1 MILAL
6 LLLVLAFCGT
16 ANAQVVSPFTLPPG
30 NVASSSIPNGAPPQ
44 IVGYSAANTG
54 ESETVVG
61 DMTFA
66 RTATNQYTSTVTKI
80 GGTPVGALATLNA
93 GAGLTATA
101 TTLSLTPPV
110 TIGYGG
116 TGTQTAPL
124 AGQILIAQSAT
135 AYAPLTML
143 GDATIT
149 LGGLI
154 TVTKISGTT
163 PGGVCSGGQFV
174 SSISASGVPTCTT
187 PSIAGVPSGTAPQM
201 VGYTAGGA
209 PESETVSGGAGGCS
223 FTRTGANAYQMT
235 CSTYAP
241 TASPTFTGTVT
252 LPTTS
257 ATQITAS
264 TSITV
269 SGGGTFTGPDG
280 GTWTNSGIND
290 QIIKATNQFQF
301 PDGATWTLVG
311 ANNVKGIGIGQ
322 ATGSDPLDIT
332 GNGNIA
338 TWATVLNNGTGAATS
353 SGFKATNGTNITYLA
368 MEGTAQSGGSPE
380 LTPNTAVLWGDQ
392 GIHIA
397 SHGGQQIQMLV
408 NNTIQGYFAT
418 NGLHLTSPLEIASG
432 GTGTATAPTVGQTLV
447 ATSATAYAPTTLK
460 SSNLSDT
467 VVAGTCSI
475 QLQFGGATTG
485 ITYQAGGWPYCNWW
499 RSGPLV
505 TVVWGIWLSSK
516 GTATGSA
523 TICGF
528 PKNLPNDGFNF
539 GFYPL
544 INYGTLTGVTGIP
557 GLYSGGNGGNCFGVS
572 QMNTSSQGAIGG
584 LTNANF
590 GGGENL
596 QGSFTYPTNDP

>member
-322 ATGSDPLDIT
+322 AASGTDPLAIT
-332 GNGNIA
+332 GTA
-338 TWATVLNNGTGAATS
+338 TNNATLVTVLNNNTGVNVSA
-353 SGFKATNGTNITYLA
+353 GFKATNGTNIATLS
-368 MEGTAQSGGSPE
+368 MEGTAQSGGTPE
-380 LTPNTAVLWGDQ
+380 LTPNTAVLWSDQ
-392 GIHIA
+392 GIHLA
-397 SHGGQQIQMLV
+397 SHAGQQIQFLI
-408 NNTIQGYFAT
+408 NNAIQGYFAT
-418 NGLHLTSPLEIASG
+418 NGLHLTAPLEIASG
-432 GTGTATAPTVGQTLV
+432 GTGTATAPAVGQALV
-447 ATSATAYAPTTLK
+447 ATSTSAYAPTSLAHT
-460 SSNLSDT
+460 NLSDYTAPTAFTPTLKAITGSNPT
-467 VVAGTCSI
+467 VTYSVQFGRYTRVGANIWWTVDVKWTAFTAGSGGASDVYISSPPVTLTQVSWGWTTQYYGISLPAAQSTLGCFLNPGLGPSGGIQLAGSGSNNTAGNSSLTGIGTAGELTCS
-475 QLQFGGATTG
+475 
-485 ITYQAGGWPYCNWW
+485 GW
-499 RSGPLV
+499 
-505 TVVWGIWLSSK
+505 
-516 GTATGSA
+516 
-523 TICGF
+523 
-528 PKNLPNDGFNF
+528 
-539 GFYPL
+539 
-544 INYGTLTGVTGIP
+544 GVT
-557 GLYSGGNGGNCFGVS
+557 N
-572 QMNTSSQGAIGG
+572 
-584 LTNANF
+584 
-590 GGGENL
+590 
-596 QGSFTYPTNDP
+596 